1 MGGGGGSTTVVVRGL
16 LDGATVGLQG
26 RPAYVVLVAVLVAGA
41 AAGWFARGRTLGST
55 EGRDAGARGPSGW
68 GALAAT
74 VLAVA
79 AAVGA
84 GALLWERPAND
95 GRFEALKAAGGAA
108 AIVIGSYT
116 LLLTD
121 QRRRIEERR
130 QRTEEGR
137 HALERAR
144 QDTEQDRVTN
154 ERFARAVEL
163 LGHDADPVRVG
174 ALHALAAIGSDHDDR
189 RQVVIDTAARTCVD
203 RSATPAGSPRA
214 AFTTGPAQL
223 GMSGLHRSC
232 GRTKRVGPPTGSGRC
247 VSRPNDCSATCCRQW
262 TPPRTLP
269 ARRTGTPST

>member
-1 MGGGGGSTTVVVRGL
+1 MGRGGSITTVAVRGL
-16 LDGATVGLQG
+16 LDGAMVGLQG
-26 RPAYVVLVAVLVAGA
+26 RPAYGVLVAVLVAGA
-41 AAGWFARGRTLGST
+41 AAGWFVRGRTI
-55 EGRDAGARGPSGW
+55 GRTGVDDAGARGPSGW

-116 LLLTD
+116 LFLTD

-189 RQVVIDTAARTCVD
+189 RQVVIDICCAYLRRPFNHPSWEPLRHETGSTRD
-203 RSATPAGSPRA
+203 EPAGPVSWTDKARRA
-214 AFTTGPAQL
+214 ADRERQVRLAAQRLLRDLLPPAEAAPDAL
-223 GMSGLHRSC
+223 AHR
-232 GRTKRVGPPTGSGRC
+232 T
-247 VSRPNDCSATCCRQW
+247 A
-262 TPPRTLP
+262 
-269 ARRTGTPST
+269 TPST